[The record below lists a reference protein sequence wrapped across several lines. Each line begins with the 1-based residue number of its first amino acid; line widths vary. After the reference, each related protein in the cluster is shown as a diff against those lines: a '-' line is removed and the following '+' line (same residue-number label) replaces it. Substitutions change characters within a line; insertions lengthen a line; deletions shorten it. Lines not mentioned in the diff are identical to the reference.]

1 MHRIISNRL
10 AILGAIIILLL
21 LLPFVLNGPYVLH
34 LCILLAINIILSTSL
49 RLISLTGQISL
60 AHGGMVT
67 IGAYASTL
75 LVMKLGV
82 SSWAALILAGL
93 AAAVSA
99 GLVGFPFVRLKGIYF
114 CMVTVF
120 LGQIV
125 TLSIQQWKSITGGT
139 QGIFNIPPPDPIKI
153 LGIINITFDDRV
165 PFYYLILIIMIIS
178 LLLLYAIEHS
188 RTGFIFRGIQQTDS
202 LAESVGIFT
211 LGYKVLSF
219 SIGCFFAGLTGG
231 FYSQYVSTIHPNTF
245 GFIFTVYTL
254 VYMVVGGSKN
264 FYGPVIGSL
273 VLGLIPELLR
283 PLKTYQPFF
292 FAGVLLLIIFF
303 MPEGLVGLPEWIRS
317 KGSKILHNKTGHARD

>member
-1 MHRIISNRL
+1 MYFKRTIT
-10 AILGAIIILLL
+10 LGALIILLFI
-21 LLPFVLNGPYVLH
+21 LPVFLNGPYILH

-67 IGAYASTL
+67 IGAYTSAI

-82 SSWAALILAGL
+82 SSWVALIVAGL
-93 AAAVSA
+93 AAAASA
-99 GLVGFPFVRLKGIYF
+99 CLIGFPFVRLKGIYF

-125 TLSIQQWKSITGGT
+125 TLAIQEWKSITGGT
-139 QGIFNIPPPDPIKI
+139 QGIFDIPPPDPVNL
-153 LGIINITFDDRV
+153 LGFISITFDNRV

-188 RTGFIFRGIQQTDS
+188 RTGFIFRGIEQSDS
-202 LAESVGIFT
+202 LTESVGIFT

-264 FYGPVIGSL
+264 FYGPIIGSL
-273 VLGLIPELLR
+273 VLGLIPEVLR

-303 MPEGLVGLPEWIRS
+303 MPEGLVGLPEWIRLKS
-317 KGSKILHNKTGHARD
+317 SKISRNKTRHARD